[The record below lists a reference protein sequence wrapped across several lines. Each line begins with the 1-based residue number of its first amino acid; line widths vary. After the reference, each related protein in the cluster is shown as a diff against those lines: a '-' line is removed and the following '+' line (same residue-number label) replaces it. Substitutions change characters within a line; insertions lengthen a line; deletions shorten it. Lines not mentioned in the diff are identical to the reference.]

1 MSLVLVEAFDKDLL
15 IAYKEIISLSQTAIE
30 LFGSLNL
37 KSLSTRLDEFVSNI
51 KDGMSSKSLIKKFQL
66 KNNIQKLKT
75 FFDQFDDGLIT
86 LTQYIDATIPKQ
98 HQANQSLNK
107 LFDLKEKTQFIK
119 MIKTAFKSKLFGNEV
134 GNLIDENFI
143 TFIFEIGIEQIQ
155 EFADSFTRIAKQV
168 KNITLSQAEKKET
181 KQQKIIST
189 TEDQNT
195 DTVTASPTKDNVI
208 LFLQNLPDDQYKK
221 LIRLIDRKRQLI

>member
-15 IAYKEIISLSQTAIE
+15 ATYKEIISLSQTAIE

-37 KSLSTRLDEFVSNI
+37 KILSARLNEFVSNI

-75 FFDQFDDGLIT
+75 FFEQFDDGLIT
-86 LTQYIDATIPKQ
+86 LSQYIDATIPKQ

-155 EFADSFTRIAKQV
+155 EFVDSFTKIAAQV
-168 KNITLSQAEKKET
+168 KNITLTQPDKKET
-181 KQQKIIST
+181 KQKETVST
-189 TEDQNT
+189 KKDQNSNVIAT
-195 DTVTASPTKDNVI
+195 TKDDVI
-208 LFLQNLPDDQYKK
+208 LYLQKLPDVQYKK
-221 LIRLIDRKRQLI
+221 LIRQIDRKRQLI